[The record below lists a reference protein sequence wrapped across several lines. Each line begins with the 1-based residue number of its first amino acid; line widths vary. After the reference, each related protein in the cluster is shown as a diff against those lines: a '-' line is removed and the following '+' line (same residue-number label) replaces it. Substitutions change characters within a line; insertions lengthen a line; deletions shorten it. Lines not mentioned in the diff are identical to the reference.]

1 MNKSIQDMNRNKWL
15 TRLVCVALI
24 SILNVHLSVASA
36 QEPYRAAKT
45 NVTVGGNIFGGG
57 NNATVS
63 GNSAVLINQTNAQ
76 VGVRNESGKLVINTG
91 SVYGGGALANV
102 GTDNSNTT
110 TVTLTNGTVQGSVYG
125 GGLGD
130 LSTLGDGHTNV
141 AALVNGNV
149 TVTVNGGIADS
160 IFGCN
165 NLNGAPQNNVQVNIE
180 SGNANYVFG
189 GGNVAAYTGT
199 PDVNVSGGQVYVV
212 YGGGNEAGT
221 GGTDVALSG
230 TAMVVRGIYGGC
242 NTTGTV
248 TGNSSVSLTGGQVG
262 TSTTNRAHGIFGGGY
277 GQTTEVGGSVLVTL
291 DSVIVNAAVQKPLIY
306 GNIYGGSA
314 LGSVNTSRLNDKLVN
329 LDNKTTTVNVMA
341 GSIYGEVYGGGL
353 GDTAISG
360 EGHSNVAALVHGVV
374 TVNIGRENSGTYEGS
389 ALIRG
394 SVYGC
399 NNVNGSPQD
408 DVHLNIYKT
417 WMRTTDAASDLTI
430 NRTYALDSVFGGGH
444 NAHYLPEK
452 NTATS
457 GKKIYTHV
465 YGCDNTIK
473 EVFGGGNAADAVG
486 VNTVIEGGRYK
497 EVFGGGNGVIKAS
510 NIGQGKV
517 YLAFKSGHV
526 GVIFGACNRQGTVY
540 GGDANIT
547 IVEGGG
553 DCGDVVVDYHFCG
566 GNYTDVIA
574 EINQTMT
581 CAANDK
587 YLGLYGGCR
596 LGTVY
601 GNVTLTIEG
610 GTFDEVYGGSLGAG
624 DYAANIRKYPTE
636 AQVRADLASDHP
648 RFSQADLDFIV
659 ANPHLQGTGGNITV
673 ILKGGKIGRV
683 FGGCDQNGNV
693 EGNIIIIID
702 STAQEHERCALD
714 VDYVYGGC
722 NLSAYR
728 PIDSTATTPIISLVK
743 GHVNHDVFG
752 GGRGTS
758 EDDPSNRIYA
768 INAGLVTSNPK
779 ILMGVDQKI
788 DVSTWT
794 TNHITNPVVE
804 TIPWTAVDA
813 ATDKKFWVKGNI
825 YGGGEM
831 ARVGVYSTDQG
842 NLICNANT
850 GKTTVEIAAGR
861 VGPRVLKMPMDSGM
875 VFGAGKGFAG
885 DPATNANI
893 PLLNYVNNTEVII
906 GKADHSSGPLIKG
919 SVYGG
924 SQNGHVLTNTHVII
938 QGGQIGCGWD
948 LTGVKTDAQRD
959 LNRAYNST
967 EWDYSQTTSLHECNS
982 WTYASPWAPYDMYA
996 STELGHETEY
1006 PDGSSTAGGR
1016 RVGSDGHTFYGNVFG
1031 GGSGYFPYAAGKWL
1045 ESAGVVYGNT
1055 VVDVTGGHILTS
1067 LYGGNEQTDVKGNCT
1082 VNFSGGTLGVPR
1094 TLAQIDAHP
1103 VTCYLFGAGKGD
1115 QRTLFNTWTNVSS
1128 VTVNITGGWIY
1139 GSIFGGGEDGHVTG
1153 NVTMTVSGNEVDGST
1168 KTNAHAIAGTAT
1180 KIGTLGTSY
1189 VDGNVFGGGRGFSGE
1204 ALTAGVV
1211 AGNINVTISGGTML
1225 GSIYGGGRLA
1235 SVGTYL
1241 VPPKVPGTQTDN
1253 PNYGKMQPGAEHG
1266 NITVTISGGTIGND
1280 AEYVYIAPDAT
1291 NETVTSAKANI
1302 PKTEFFTSGT
1312 YVNRLR
1318 HTKGGNVFAGS
1329 MGRIVALD
1337 GSTINYLWPTMGR
1350 AKSTTLT
1357 ISGGTIKS
1365 NVYGGG
1371 EMGSVANNTAIS
1383 ITGGT
1388 IGTAVGTI
1396 GSGGYY
1402 FGSVYGGGYGSDNTT
1417 ATANDS
1423 TQARSDDELGWT
1435 ANILAGRVYGSTQID
1450 ITAGTIRGD
1459 VYGGGEMASVGYETP
1474 GDNGNTTVNIGAID
1488 KDNDELSGSATI
1500 LGNVYGANNIAG
1512 TPHGNAN
1519 VNIYSTSRSEK
1530 QAASY
1535 TANDRQYA
1543 LANVFGGGHEANYA
1557 PENGLVSSAKRATV
1571 HVYGCDNT
1579 IEDLFG
1585 GGDAAAAHG
1594 VVTVVD
1600 GGRFARVFGGGNG
1613 EVAAADIGAGGTNL
1627 TVNSGR
1633 IDSLFGGSNI
1643 LGSIN
1648 GPLNTTLTHD
1658 NSSCPEV
1665 IGVFFAGSNRAAI
1678 VGSLETDIQCGVASI
1693 DKIYGGC
1700 NMATITGSTTLNVY
1714 GGTFTEVYGGSKGVR
1729 QVGSQGDPGYVAPVD
1744 AAISGDVTLNI
1755 YGGTIGSAFG
1765 GSDAKGNVG
1774 GTITVNVEESG
1785 TCALDLTNVYGGGNQ
1800 AEYTPTSS
1808 PANSP
1813 LVNIKH
1819 LTNSP
1824 DNFIKG
1830 NVFGGGLGA
1839 TAMVTSSPMV
1849 TIGDDDPDH
1858 YARLIVS
1865 DATKGMVFGGGSL
1878 APVTGNPVVIMKN
1891 AHSRVNWL
1899 AGGGD
1904 QADVTGSTSVTI
1916 NNGTVNHDVYGGG
1929 ALSHVSANTSVTL
1942 NGGTVNESLYGGA
1955 RGRRNGFN
1963 DATDDVEANI
1973 GGNVTVTVNGGTVTH
1988 DIFGC
1993 NNLNG
1998 APSGTVAV
2006 NVTGGTIR
2014 GVYGGGNLAS
2024 ASVTPAVTVSGGTVD
2039 TIFGGGNGYIDA
2051 LDNNKDVA
2059 ANVSGTNVTLSGGT
2073 VNKGVYGGCNTKGTV
2088 SGASLVTIS
2097 SGAIGASG
2105 TRADGVFGGGFG
2117 AGTAVSGNVTVAY
2130 NGGTLYGDLY
2140 GGSAK
2145 GNVNTDNS
2153 NTTIVNVTD
2162 GTIVGDVYGGGLG
2175 DKASIGVGHEDIAAL
2190 VNGVVTVNIG
2200 SGTVNGSTLHA
2211 ENLAGNA
2218 TLSTYTVNNKT
2229 MGGCVFGGNNI
2240 NGMPMDNV
2248 TVNIWQ
2254 TAHPAGTD
2262 VADTNNRAAGAK
2274 WAIDQVF
2281 GGGNEA
2287 NMTESGKSVTTYIHG
2302 CENTVR
2308 RVFGGGNAAE
2318 VQHVTLTIDG
2328 GRYDTV
2334 WCGGNGERGV
2344 SYAAHIRGNLTAL
2357 TGGKMNGFVRGS
2369 NRNGNISGTT
2379 SYTEQPVNM
2388 CGSTIINEYT
2398 GGETAVEHIGSKT
2411 ITLGCPGGT
2420 YRNVYAG
2427 SKAAD
2432 FYGDLTLI
2440 INGGT
2445 IGNVFGG
2452 GKGLENV
2459 AANVKRFTSD
2469 KRPTGEGVPDSTGYG
2484 GNVTIYLHG
2493 GTIENVFG
2501 GCDFNGTVEG
2511 KVTIIVD
2518 SNSNNDDCKLVVHN
2532 IYGGGNEAAYTPTQ
2546 GTQTYT
2552 VGVSNEVS
2560 INPTYYLNTP
2570 EIRLLRGTVSKKDNT
2585 AGNVFGGGK
2594 GAGATI
2600 TANPIVTIGDVTH
2613 PSYVANV
2620 INNVYGGGEEAA
2632 VNGKTTVSILGANTY
2647 VDGDVYGGGDRAL
2660 VTGSVDVTIG
2670 DNSTGPNIHGDV
2682 YGGGALSHVN
2692 GKSLTTPVANTDNHT
2707 NVTLNKGTIKGNLYG
2722 GGLGNAGQNIA
2733 ARVWSPIQVTVNG
2746 GTVNG
2751 GVYGCNNI
2759 YGIPQSTV
2767 AVDVYGTDN
2776 HPLSGYAVGSVFGG
2790 GNQASYTGTPSVE
2803 IHCPDNGDI
2812 SVGTV
2817 YGGGNGASV
2826 AATDVKVYGGNHIG
2840 TVYGG
2845 GNGVNA
2851 SGVPLASDFVMVSG
2865 NTLTNIY
2872 GGTIGNVFGGNNT
2885 SGNILGTVTVNI
2897 DQQASTCG
2905 MHVTNVYGGGNLAIY
2920 APTAAAAKHPNFSPV
2935 VNLINGS
2942 VENDVFGGG
2951 YGADDDLMAGAIT
2964 TANPKVVMSPD
2975 VANDKDF
2982 RVYGNIYGGGALAT
2996 VGDFIRDVNNK
3007 PTTLNTANTGL
3018 TTVVVTAGKV
3028 GPRVLKMPTDKGHVF
3043 GGGKGLVADTTV
3055 KTLIPKL
3062 NYVYNTDVTIGG
3074 TALVKGCVFGGAEAG
3089 HVRNNTHVTIQE
3101 NCQIGAGWDPDN
3113 TKTDEQRDLDRLYTS
3128 DEWLSSSLFEC
3139 NAWPY
3144 QSPWAPYDKFA
3155 TNGYYAEGVSADG
3168 GHTTGTDGHTFY
3180 GQVFGGGS
3188 GYFPYLGKSVKSPTL
3203 DSAIWI
3209 RTSGRV
3215 EGNTLVE
3222 IKGGHILTSAYGGNE
3237 VTDVLGKSEVI
3248 MTGGTLGVPRTLDKI
3263 AAHPVT
3269 CYLFGGGKGDQR
3281 IFFNEWTNVGSAEV
3295 TVSGGWVYGSIFGGG
3310 EDGHVTGNVT
3320 MTVRGNEVDG
3330 STKTNADAIAG
3341 TATKIGT
3348 LGTSYVDG
3356 NVFGGGRGFSGE
3368 ALTAGVVGGNIEVN
3382 ISGGTMLGS
3391 IYGGGRLASVGTYLV
3406 PTTDPNYGNLRPNE
3420 GGITHGYITVNISGG
3435 TIGNN
3440 DEYVYIAPDATNETV
3455 TSAKANIP
3463 KTEFFTSGTYV
3474 NRLRHTKGGNV
3485 YGGSMGRIL
3494 AMDGSTHNP
3503 RWPSL
3508 GRAKQTTVNISGG
3521 TIKSSVYGGGE
3532 MGSLSLNSTVNITG
3546 GTIGTAVGT
3555 IGSGGYYFGSVYG
3568 GGYGSLDDATT
3579 VVNDSVALDG
3589 SSNPI
3594 TESNFAQGKRNQT
3607 DATPKVLAGR
3617 VYGNTLVNVTG
3628 GTLRGEVF
3636 GGGEMASIGYEL
3648 PGNRGTTTVNIGE
3661 AGPTGTGATFDGN
3674 GMVFGA
3680 NNVSGTPYG
3689 NTNVHI
3695 YRTAHGETPATN
3707 KYPTGIATN
3716 TVLATNALT
3725 QTYALQAVY
3734 GGGNLAAH
3742 TPQADN
3748 GTTNVY
3754 VHYCEENTIC
3764 DLYGGGNAADTKNNH
3779 IIVDGGRIHRLFGGG
3794 NGESSAANVSGTART
3809 DIHGGLI
3816 DTVFGGSNTN
3826 GNIGTVA
3833 LNLDNDRADAGESC
3847 ANIIG
3852 VIFGGG
3858 NHAPGSGGE
3867 ITIACGNYH
3876 FDEIYG
3882 GANLA
3887 SITGNVT
3894 LNILGGTYDYVY
3906 GGSRGRADD
3915 PATNVDESYASDISG
3930 NVTLNLYGGTIT
3942 NAFGGNNA
3950 NGNIGGVI
3958 TVNVLDAE
3966 NVECPLNL
3974 TNLYGGSNLATYK
3987 PTAISEGV
3995 YPISP
4000 IVNVKHIPNGITG
4013 NVFGGGKG
4021 DKSTVRTDAGH
4032 AGESSR
4038 DAAALGRCV
4047 SNPQVNIGD
4056 DNNQHKAIISGTLSV
4071 EGTGNVYG
4079 GGELAEVWGTT
4090 HVNMQNANSVIAGN
4104 IYGAGKGYTGDS
4116 IAANV
4121 NVDAYVNITGGRVEK
4136 NVYGG
4141 GELASVGTFGPAPG
4155 GGYTMTEGNT
4165 HVSITGGFIGADAN
4179 DHATENDAFG
4189 NVYGAGYGYA
4199 GTYVDETGGHRYTYS
4214 YAYYNYVNNTD
4225 VVIGGTARV
4234 YGSVFGGAEN
4244 GHVWKNTSVK
4254 IKDGEIGTDLT
4265 AAEQTETSEGVG
4277 ANIYTGNV
4285 YGGGRGIDESDAQH
4299 HHSLTAGRVFGNT
4312 YVEVTGG
4319 VIHHDVFGGG
4329 SLASVGDTI
4338 HDITGG
4344 AHDIMLN
4351 PISGQYTLDT
4361 NFDGVADAAF
4371 TRNYEKGDPVTGTG
4385 RTHVRILGG
4394 RIGNTG
4400 HNEGSVFGSGRG
4412 MAGTGN
4418 DDEYYHMAYAH
4429 NTLVFIGDTT
4439 IKCILPSNPLADPE
4453 NYTYAD
4459 SVYRVADI
4467 RGAVFGGGANGHVSQ
4482 NSHVKMTN
4490 GVIGGKTAETYTAL
4504 GIAVPATVDATVN
4517 GVNYYSGITAADT
4530 LTDHWGRMTTGHH
4543 TFLGNVYAGGRGVDH
4558 NIDEH
4563 DVDHGISRYAGRV
4576 FGNAKVEVSGG
4587 IVYHSVFGGGSMAS
4601 VGDYTNG
4608 PAIADMVAVTGTGK
4622 TFVDISGNARIGTN
4636 GRNNGRVF
4644 GGSRGV
4650 ARSDGY
4656 YNTMAFVNITNV
4668 TVDGNAQVRGC
4679 VFGGGE
4685 NGRVLDSTLVT
4696 ITGSCQVGNGKRK
4709 GVDRWVNDYVG
4720 NVYGGGRGVDLDQN
4734 NLPNFTT
4741 GWVKNATHV
4750 VISGGHVHH
4759 NVFGGGSLAS
4769 VGSGVTLPP
4778 GSQIKS
4784 HIGYVIEPI
4793 SSRSGRSWVDVTGG
4807 LIGIVNS
4814 PTDSSQNLYG
4824 NVYGAGRGRAGV
4836 GIMYGNCW
4844 DSATYVTNA
4853 VVRINYTDAPSS
4865 TNYITGNV
4873 YGGGYNGHV
4882 NNSTDVRITK
4892 GKIGTAG
4899 DQNYGSLEGNVF
4911 GGGCGEG
4918 RYEAYLTRDG
4928 YYITNAQRA
4937 SGTGNTGIPYKRH
4950 NRTDVHTH
4958 QAEAASFADSLA
4970 VTDSLSTRSGLVYGN
4985 TNVLINAASASD
4997 VQILHHVY
5005 GGGANASV
5013 GDYWIAPR
5021 NYQSGSFILEKGD
5034 VYPLTASLTFAG
5046 ETGSCPTNHAGSD
5059 VSSGNCLVTVTGG
5072 TIGTSGRNNG
5082 MVYGASRGE
5091 IGAPG
5096 SIYDS
5101 IAYTNATFVT
5111 IGTSDVTTDSVTPNP
5126 LINGSVYGGGENG
5139 HVYGDATVYIYSG
5152 SIGDHGDRPGQSSTE
5167 TTEGAKTYNRTKWLE
5182 DEIENLE
5189 KQIAALD
5196 PVNDAATIAEK
5207 QAAIEDHQAELD
5219 ATLDYLSFC
5228 GNVYG
5233 GGCGTD
5239 KYVDVNDGN
5248 KEKYNPRAG
5257 IVYGNTNVTM
5267 TGGYVE
5273 RAIYGG
5279 GSIAN
5284 IGRMQGDFTYHTD
5297 PNTDFAL
5304 SWPVEFHY
5312 RPGTGKATIN
5322 VSGNARIGYSG
5333 KDNGDIFGASR
5344 GEAGDPADM
5353 ALFANV
5359 DTTIVII
5366 DIDGYSVDNHYTPT
5380 YTDDTYYGS
5389 SATGLL
5395 GVNPKDNHFSA
5406 PLIAGSVYGGAENG
5420 HVIRGTNVT
5429 LESGIV
5435 GHSIY
5440 GGGKGKGTYQTTL
5453 RHITDGD
5460 VSQGQ
5465 YWHKDDDSTAYI
5477 YSLTA
5482 GRVYHNTKVTMTG
5495 GRVIRNIY
5503 GGGNM
5508 ASVGVGNYAGGPGD
5522 YREAG
5527 YGERWTDANNLRD
5540 SLLHTG
5546 HTYVTVTG
5554 GIVGILNPAKP
5565 KDSFKDDLPLGN
5577 VFGGCRGEAAP
5588 SVSPTLS
5595 PRHAYAPAFFSG
5607 YVNHAHVIIGDS
5619 TSAADAAGPRLFGS
5633 VYGGGQDGHVRVET
5647 DVKVYR
5653 GEIGITY
5660 HDPGDAKDL
5669 VGVPSEADIRAG
5681 RDMTDDAHW
5690 VARGNVYGAGSG
5702 LGKYTKKEVSG
5713 AVTETYAS
5721 SSGSVTCS
5729 TYVYIKGGT
5738 IHRNVYGGGALAS
5751 IGPLVLPGNPDP
5763 QPETTKTIVDIRGGE
5778 IGTDADFAGG
5788 SYTYNYPASG
5798 EDPSAEGYYPA
5809 GSVTFD
5815 WNSYGSRVYGASRG
5829 LQEANPTDFAT
5840 DWWSFVTVHDGTIH
5854 GSVFGG
5860 GELGTVKKDTRV
5872 KMLGGN
5878 VGGDLYGA
5886 GRGIPG
5892 DSYKN
5897 YCDVENTYV
5906 TIEGGQIHGDVY
5918 GGARDGH
5925 VTGNTNVL
5933 VKGAAEIGDGGE
5945 ATVNG
5950 DGDPGY
5956 WAFDGNVFGGGRG
5969 SGDKIDTDGDS
5980 DIDDHDEYRVN
5991 KTSGRVGGNTNV
6003 VVEAGTIHGSI
6014 FGGGRLALTGV
6025 DVNGTVTSFL
6035 EDLETGIYDSVNH
6048 GMATIRVLG
6057 GTIGD
6062 ASNVNLL
6069 KCDWSVGDVMGSGKG
6084 DIDNYEDIY
6093 AGRVMNSRVTIVG
6106 NATVRGSIFG
6116 GGEMAGIGWWDNNG
6130 VFVPHTGTS
6139 TVHVKDTTID
6149 AVTTA
6154 PTIGLAAEFTYVKPA
6169 DDHEEL
6175 TQRTGN
6181 ENPGAWTMYNTDGTI
6196 LHTCTGNV
6204 YGASQGDVD
6213 IESPHWVS
6221 MARSRQATVTI
6232 DGGTIRSCV
6241 YGGGEQGI
6249 VTGNTHVTING
6260 GTIGTAVGT
6269 IGSGGYYF
6277 GDVYGA
6283 GYGSDDPADNAT
6295 TYEDKEHVTHD
6306 AENDS
6311 TDARTALS
6319 LGWTADY
6326 LAGRVFGNATVDLLG
6341 GTVNGN
6347 VYGGGSMASVGN
6359 ERNSA
6364 SGNTYVNVG
6373 STSQYDNP
6381 ALGPTLNGSVF
6392 GANNYSGTPYGNTN
6406 VHIYSTA
6413 HTDTDPLVYDRS
6425 GTNVTVVVGNQYPS
6439 GLKAVAEDVNVLD
6452 ATDLQALQSEAN
6464 ESLVAAKRYA
6474 IKEVFGGGNKADHK
6488 PLNTSTGTTLVY
6500 IHDCD
6505 ENTVKDVYGGG
6516 NAAATQNNHVI
6527 VEGGH
6532 LDRIFGGGNGSGG
6545 VAADVEGTATTEIH
6559 GGIYT
6564 QVFGGSNT
6572 LGNIGFTKITVDNEG
6587 ECPLLIKEAFGGGN
6601 NAPGGNGEITLKCG
6615 SSFNTFYAGGSKAN
6629 LGTPENPV
6637 TLTLNVEGGRV
6648 MHLFGG
6654 CQGTDDTP
6662 ANIYGDVIVNL
6673 HGGSI
6678 ENLYGGSDVNGNISG
6693 TITVNVDIDPD
6704 YSCPDGLKL
6713 VNVYGGGRNAAYTPD
6728 DPFRGSPLV
6737 NIMNNRYYT
6746 VGEGETPAGTM
6757 DDSAYVQIRDV
6768 FGGGLGATATV
6779 TSYPR
6784 VIVGGFPDGSGY
6796 DRSARVYGNLYGG
6809 GSAAPVRGN
6818 TLVVVRNSV
6827 IGHDGEDSVGS
6838 FFTGNIFGGGLGTT
6852 ARVSGETYIGIFGHT
6867 DVKSNVYGGGSAGI
6881 VDGSTEIQVGHQEQ
6895 ILPPEFIAYLDD
6907 DCAASGKIKGGFT
6920 CATPNVRFSYTT
6932 DGTTPTTTTG
6942 TLYTDAN
6949 DDFCFG
6955 WDDTIQCIAYIPSE
6969 SGIDSSMMPSLVAF
6983 DKAPAP
6989 LINIDDNDVTL
7000 TSCPGARILYTL
7012 DGSEPGRNADGTL
7025 KDNTRLYGIIAETN
7039 PEGSTGPFSINNTQV
7054 VKAKAEQRGCFNSN
7068 VASLQ
7073 IGAPTVTITG
7083 TTCTITAPEG
7093 STITYTTDG
7102 TTPVTNM
7109 LGETRNGTYENSN
7122 TVTFSLGSPSS
7133 DVTVKAVC
7141 QKPGYQPSKI
7151 SAAVYRHP

>member
-1 MNKSIQDMNRNKWL
+1 MNRNKWL

-102 GTDNSNTT
+102 GTNNSNTT

-165 NLNGAPQNNVQVNIE
+165 NLNGAPQNSVQVNIE

-230 TAMVVRGIYGGC
+230 TAMVVKGIYGGC

-277 GQTTEVGGSVLVTL
+277 GQPTRVDGNVTVTL

-374 TVNIGRENSGTYEGS
+374 TVNIGSTDGAQNPTFSGS

-408 DVHLNIYKT
+408 DVHLNIYKI
-417 WMRTTDAASDLTI
+417 WMRTTDAASDLSI

-547 IVEGGG
+547 IEEGGG
-553 DCGDVVVDYHFCG
+553 ACGDVVVDYHFCG

-636 AQVRADLASDHP
+636 AQVRADLASEHP
-648 RFSQADLDFIV
+648 RFSQADLDFIR

-693 EGNIIIIID
+693 EGKIIIIID
-702 STAQEHERCALD
+702 STAPEQERCALD

-794 TNHITNPVVE
+794 TNHTTNPVVE

-831 ARVGVYSTDQG
+831 ARVGVYSTNLEG

-875 VFGAGKGFAG
+875 VFGAGKGIAG

-924 SQNGHVLTNTHVII
+924 SQNGHVLGNTWVKI

-948 LTGVKTDAQRD
+948 LTGDKTDAQRD

-982 WTYASPWAPYDMYA
+982 WTYASPWAPYDKFA
-996 STELGHETEY
+996 NETGELEQY
-1006 PDGSSTAGGR
+1006 PDGSSTEGGR

-1031 GGSGYFPYAAGKWL
+1031 GGSGYFPYAPGKWL

-1094 TLAQIDAHP
+1094 TLAQIDGHP

-1115 QRTLFNTWTNVSS
+1115 QRSFFNTWTNVSN

-1153 NVTMTVSGNEVDGST
+1153 NVTMTVSGAD
-1168 KTNAHAIAGTAT
+1168 T

-1423 TQARSDDELGWT
+1423 TQARTNVELPWT

-1474 GDNGNTTVNIGAID
+1474 GDNGNTTVNIGAINKNPD
-1488 KDNDELSGSATI
+1488 ILSGNATI

-1557 PENGLVSSAKRATV
+1557 PENGLVTSAKRATV

-1594 VVTVVD
+1594 VTTVVD

-1627 TVNSGR
+1627 TVNGGT

-1643 LGSIN
+1643 LGSIH
-1648 GPLNTTLTHD
+1648 GPLNTTLTHTSACD
-1658 NSSCPEV
+1658 EI

-1678 VGSLETDIQCGVASI
+1678 VGNLETDIQCGVASI
-1693 DKIYGGC
+1693 AKIYGGC

-1729 QVGSQGDPGYVAPVD
+1729 QVGSQGDPSYVAPLD
-1744 AAISGDVTLNI
+1744 ASISGDVTLNI

-1839 TAMVTSSPMV
+1839 TAVVTSSPMV

-1865 DATKGMVFGGGSL
+1865 DATTEGMVFGGGSL

-1942 NGGTVNESLYGGA
+1942 NGDTVNESLYGGA
-1955 RGRRNGFN
+1955 RGRRNGF
-1963 DATDDVEANI
+1963 DGATDNVVANI

-1998 APSGTVAV
+1998 APAGTVAV

-2039 TIFGGGNGYIDA
+2039 TIFGGGNGYDA
-2051 LDNNKDVA
+2051 LDNTKDVA
-2059 ANVSGTNVTLSGGT
+2059 ADVSGSNVTLSGGT

-2088 SGASLVTIS
+2088 SGASSVTIT
-2097 SGAIGASG
+2097 SGTIGASG

-2117 AGTAVSGNVTVAY
+2117 AGTEVSGNVTVAY

-2145 GNVNTDNS
+2145 GNVNTNNS
-2153 NTTIVNVTD
+2153 DTTIVNVTD

-2175 DKASIGVGHEDIAAL
+2175 DKASIGGGHEDIAAL

-2200 SGTVNGSTLHA
+2200 SGTVSNVSPYRA

-2218 TLSTYTVNNKT
+2218 TLRTYTVNNKK

-2240 NGMPMDNV
+2240 NGSPQNDV

-2262 VADTNNRAAGAK
+2262 VADTNNAAAGAK

-2287 NMTESGKSVTTYIHG
+2287 GMTVADKRVTTYIHG

-2420 YRNVYAG
+2420 YRNVYAA

-2501 GCDFNGTVEG
+2501 GCDFNGSVEG

-2518 SNSNNDDCKLVVHN
+2518 SNSDNNACKLVVHN

-2560 INPTYYLNTP
+2560 INPTYYLSTP
-2570 EIRLLRGTVSKKDNT
+2570 EIKHLRGTVSKKADGS

-2594 GAGATI
+2594 GAGATV
-2600 TANPIVTIGDVTH
+2600 TANPIVTIG
-2613 PSYVANV
+2613 SSSNANNAIV
-2620 INNVYGGGEEAA
+2620 RGNVYGGGEEAA
-2632 VNGKTTVSILGANTY
+2632 VNGKTTVTILEDNTY

-2670 DNSTGPNIHGDV
+2670 DNSEGPIISGDV
-2682 YGGGALSHVN
+2682 YGGGALSNVN

-2790 GNQASYTGTPSVE
+2790 GNQASYTRTPSVE
-2803 IHCPDNGDI
+2803 IHCPASGDI
-2812 SVGTV
+2812 SIGTV

-2897 DQQASTCG
+2897 NQQASTCG

-3028 GPRVLKMPTDKGHVF
+3028 GPRVLKMPADKGHVF

-3074 TALVKGCVFGGAEAG
+3074 TALVKGCVFGGSEAG

-3128 DEWLSSSLFEC
+3128 EEWLSSSLFEC

-3188 GYFPYLGKSVKSPTL
+3188 GYFSYLGKSVKYPTR

-3222 IKGGHILTSAYGGNE
+3222 INGGHILTSAYGGNE
-3237 VTDVLGKSEVI
+3237 VTDVMGKSEVI
-3248 MTGGTLGVPRTLDKI
+3248 MTGGTLGVPRTLDQI

-3310 EDGHVTGNVT
+3310 EDGHVLGNVT
-3320 MTVRGNEVDG
+3320 VTVSGDEVDG
-3330 STKTNADAIAG
+3330 TTKSNTDAIAG
-3341 TATKIGT
+3341 DATKIGT

-3406 PTTDPNYGNLRPNE
+3406 PTTDPNYGKLRPNE

-3435 TIGNN
+3435 TIGND

-3485 YGGSMGRIL
+3485 YGGSMGRIV

-3508 GRAKQTTVNISGG
+3508 GRAKQTTINISGG

-3546 GTIGTAVGT
+3546 GTIGTEVGT
-3555 IGSGGYYFGSVYG
+3555 VGTAGYYFGSVYG
-3568 GGYGSLDDATT
+3568 GGYGSLDEATT

-3707 KYPTGIATN
+3707 KYPTGVATN
-3716 TVLATNALT
+3716 TDLATNALT

-3742 TPQADN
+3742 TPQAAN

-3754 VHYCEENTIC
+3754 VHYCEENTIR
-3764 DLYGGGNAADTKNNH
+3764 DLYGGGNAANTKNNH
-3779 IIVDGGRIHRLFGGG
+3779 VIVDGGRIHRLFGGG
-3794 NGESSAANVSGTART
+3794 NGETSAANVSGTART

-3816 DTVFGGSNTN
+3816 DSVFGGSNTR
-3826 GNIGTVA
+3826 GNIGTVV
-3833 LNLDNDRADAGESC
+3833 LNLDNDRADAGQSC

-3867 ITIACGNYH
+3867 ITIACGDYH

-3887 SITGNVT
+3887 TINGNVT
-3894 LNILGGTYDYVY
+3894 LNIEGGSYNYVY
-3906 GGSRGRADD
+3906 GGSRGRVDD
-3915 PATNVDESYASDISG
+3915 PATNVNEAVASDISG
-3930 NVTLNLYGGTIT
+3930 NVTLNLKGGTIA

-3974 TNLYGGSNLATYK
+3974 TNLYGGSNLAEYT

-4021 DKSTVRTDAGH
+4021 DKSTVVPSGEH
-4032 AGESSR
+4032 EGESSR

-4056 DNNQHKAIISGTLSV
+4056 DNNQHKAIISGTLSEGNLV

-4121 NVDAYVNITGGRVEK
+4121 NVDAYVNITGGRVKK

-4141 GELASVGTFGPAPG
+4141 GELASVGTFGPAQG

-4165 HVSITGGFIGADAN
+4165 HVTITGGYIGADAN

-4199 GTYVDETGGHRYTYS
+4199 GTYVDKTGGHRYTYS
-4214 YAYYNYVNNTD
+4214 YAYYNYVSNTD
-4225 VVIGGTARV
+4225 VTIGGTARV
-4234 YGSVFGGAEN
+4234 YGSIFGGAEN
-4244 GHVWKNTSVK
+4244 GHVWENTSVK

-4265 AAEQTETSEGVG
+4265 AAEQAETSEGEG

-4285 YGGGRGIDESDAQH
+4285 YGGGRGIDESDIVNH
-4299 HHSLTAGRVFGNT
+4299 THSLTAGRVFGNT

-4338 HDITGG
+4338 YDIEGG
-4344 AHDIMLN
+4344 AHDIMGN
-4351 PISGQYTLDT
+4351 PITGTYS
-4361 NFDGVADAAF
+4361 FDNDMNSATVAT
-4371 TRNYEKGDPVTGTG
+4371 TRAYKKGDPVTGTG
-4385 RTHVRILGG
+4385 LAHVRILGG

-4412 MAGTGN
+4412 MAGTGD

-4439 IKCILPSNPLADPE
+4439 IKKVNEPSV
-4453 NYTYAD
+4453 D

-4482 NSHVKMTN
+4482 NSHVVMTN

-4504 GIAVPATVDATVN
+4504 SEPVPATVDATVN

-4608 PAIADMVAVTGTGK
+4608 PEIANMVAVTGTGK

-4720 NVYGGGRGVDLDQN
+4720 NVYGGGRGVDLDQD
-4734 NLPNFTT
+4734 NLPNLTT

-4769 VGSGVTLPP
+4769 VGHQTGV
-4778 GSQIKS
+4778 
-4784 HIGYVIEPI
+4784 GYVYSPTPTSPE
-4793 SSRSGRSWVDVTGG
+4793 GRSWVDVTGG
-4807 LIGIVNS
+4807 LIGTVVDA
-4814 PTDSSQNLYG
+4814 TDFSKNLYG
-4824 NVYGAGRGRAGV
+4824 SVYGAGRGRAGV

-4873 YGGGYNGHV
+4873 YGGGFNGHV

-4911 GGGCGEG
+4911 GGGCGED

-4950 NRTDVHTH
+4950 NRTAVHAH
-4958 QAEAASFADSLA
+4958 QAAAASFADSLA

-5013 GDYWIAPR
+5013 GDYWIAS
-5021 NYQSGSFILEKGD
+5021 NDYTSGSIILEKGD
-5034 VYPLTASLTFAG
+5034 VFPLTASLSSVF
-5046 ETGSCPTNHAGSD
+5046 SSPTHHADSD
-5059 VSSGNCLVTVTGG
+5059 VPSGNCHVTVTGG
-5072 TIGTSGRNNG
+5072 TIGTSGHNNG
-5082 MVYGASRGE
+5082 MVFGASRGE
-5091 IGAPG
+5091 IGAPV

-5101 IAYTNATFVT
+5101 IAYTNATIVT
-5111 IGTSDVTTDSVTPNP
+5111 IGTSNATTDSVNPNP

-5139 HVYGDATVYIYSG
+5139 HSYGDATVNIYSG
-5152 SIGDHGDRPGQSSTE
+5152 SIGNHGDRGESNTE
-5167 TTEGAKTYNRTKWLE
+5167 SIVGAKTYNRAKKLE
-5182 DEIENLE
+5182 DLIEKE
-5189 KQIAALD
+5189 
-5196 PVNDAATIAEK
+5196 NDEAVKATL
-5207 QAAIEDHQAELD
+5207 QAELD

-5257 IVYGNTNVTM
+5257 VVYGNTYVTM

-5284 IGRMQGDFTYHTD
+5284 IGRRQGAFTYHTD
-5297 PNTDFAL
+5297 PNTHFAL

-5344 GEAGDPADM
+5344 GEAGAPADM
-5353 ALFANV
+5353 APFANV

-5366 DIDGYSVDNHYTPT
+5366 DIDGYSVSNGYNPT

-5389 SATGLL
+5389 SENGLL

-5465 YWHKDDDSTAYI
+5465 YWHKDDDSIAYI

-5527 YGERWTDANNLRD
+5527 YGERWTSDNLYLRD

-5607 YVNHAHVIIGDS
+5607 YVNHAHVVIGDS
-5619 TSAADAAGPRLFGS
+5619 TSAVNAAGPRLFGS

-5653 GEIGITY
+5653 GEIGVTY
-5660 HDPGDAKDL
+5660 TNPGAAKAL

-5681 RDMTDDAHW
+5681 NDMTDDAHW

-5713 AVTETYAS
+5713 AVTETYAT

-5751 IGPLVLPGNPDP
+5751 IGPLVLPGNPVP
-5763 QPETTKTIVDIRGGE
+5763 QPETTKTIVDIRGGV
-5778 IGTDADFAGG
+5778 IGSAADFAGG
-5788 SYTYNYPASG
+5788 SYDYSFDAHDALEAASG
-5798 EDPSAEGYYPA
+5798 TLE
-5809 GSVTFD
+5809 

-5840 DWWSFVTVHDGTIH
+5840 DWWTFVTVHDGTIH

-5886 GRGIPG
+5886 GRGISG

-5933 VKGAAEIGDGGE
+5933 VKGTAEIGDGGE

-5980 DIDDHDEYRVN
+5980 DIDDNDEYRVN

-6003 VVEAGTIHGSI
+6003 VVEAGNIHGSI

-6035 EDLETGIYDSVNH
+6035 EDLETGIYDSVHH
-6048 GMATIRVLG
+6048 GMATVRVLG

-6062 ASNVNLL
+6062 ADDANLL
-6069 KCDWSVGDVMGSGKG
+6069 KCDWSVGDVLGSGKG

-6093 AGRVMNSRVTIVG
+6093 AGRVMNSRVYIVG

-6139 TVHVKDTTID
+6139 IVHIKDTLG
-6149 AVTTA
+6149 AA
-6154 PTIGLAAEFTYVKPA
+6154 PTIGLAAEFTYDKPTHA
-6169 DDHEEL
+6169 ALDE
-6175 TQRTGN
+6175 RTGN

-6213 IESPHWVS
+6213 ITYPHWVS
-6221 MARSRQATVTI
+6221 MARSRQSTVTI

-6283 GYGSDDPADNAT
+6283 GYGSDETADNAT
-6295 TYEDKEHVTHD
+6295 TYN
-6306 AENDS
+6306 NDS
-6311 TDARTALS
+6311 TAARTALS
-6319 LGWTADY
+6319 LKWTADY
-6326 LAGRVFGNATVDLLG
+6326 LAGRVLGNATVDLLG

-6347 VYGGGSMASVGN
+6347 VYGGGSMAFVGY
-6359 ERNSA
+6359 ERNST

-6439 GLKAVAEDVNVLD
+6439 GLTAVAEDVNVLD
-6452 ATDLQALQSEAN
+6452 ANDLQALQGEAN

-6474 IKEVFGGGNKADHK
+6474 IKEVFGGGNKANHE

-6527 VEGGH
+6527 IEGGH

-6572 LGNIGFTKITVDNEG
+6572 LGNIGFTKVTVDNEG
-6587 ECPLLIKEAFGGGN
+6587 DCPLLIKEAFGGGN

-6673 HGGSI
+6673 HGGNVQ
-6678 ENLYGGSDVNGNISG
+6678 NLYGGSDVNGNISG

-6704 YSCPDGLKL
+6704 YECPDGLNL

-6728 DPFRGSPLV
+6728 VPTNGSPLV
-6737 NIMNNRYYT
+6737 NIMNNRYK
-6746 VGEGETPAGTM
+6746 PAGGG
-6757 DDSAYVQIRDV
+6757 DSAWVKIQDV
-6768 FGGGLGATATV
+6768 FGGALGATARV

-6784 VIVGGFPDGSGY
+6784 VIIGGFGGK
-6796 DRSARVYGNLYGG
+6796 RGVRIFGNVYGG
-6809 GSAAPVRGN
+6809 GSAAPVVGN
-6818 TLVVVRNSV
+6818 TYVMVRDAT
-6827 IGHDGEDSVGS
+6827 IGRDDAAGS
-6838 FFTGNIFGGGLGTT
+6838 ASSGIVFGGGYGSTSNVDGKT
-6852 ARVSGETYIGIFGHT
+6852 HVGIFGLS
-6867 DVKSNVYGGGSAGI
+6867 DIKNNVYGGGNAGT
-6881 VDGSTEIQVGHQEQ
+6881 VNGNTELQIAYQEQ
-6895 ILPPEFIAYLDD
+6895 IQPVDVAIQTVVTPNPPGPPTVAIK
-6907 DCAASGKIKGGFT
+6907 ASLS
-6920 CATPNVRFSYTT
+6920 CATPGVNIRYVTKPTVQGQPSDTN
-6932 DGTTPTTTTG
+6932 GTLWNGTPFTIDWSDTLLAVAYLPGATTG
-6942 TLYTDAN
+6942 T
-6949 DDFCFG
+6949 
-6955 WDDTIQCIAYIPSE
+6955 
-6969 SGIDSSMMPSLVAF
+6969 IDSSMIPSVVSF
-6983 DKAPAP
+6983 GKAAKPV
-6989 LINIDDNDVTL
+6989 IKIDGDSVKI
-7000 TSCPGARILYTL
+7000 SSSPGVRILYTM

-7025 KDNTRLYGIIAETN
+7025 KTGTRIHNPVQGKAVLDTVLTDTN
-7039 PEGSTGPFSINNTQV
+7039 QV
-7054 VKAKAEQRGCFNSN
+7054 VRAVSER
-7068 VASLQ
+7068 
-7073 IGAPTVTITG
+7073 IGNYPSVVSVLTCEEPTVTISG
-7083 TTCTITAPEG
+7083 NQCTITGPAG
-7093 STITYTTDG
+7093 SKLYYTIDLTNPRSSMAGG
-7102 TTPVTNM
+7102 TAH
-7109 LGETRNGTYENSN
+7109 GTYVNGN
-7122 TVTFSLGSPSS
+7122 TVTFTIPNENT
-7133 DVTVKAVC
+7133 VVKAIA
-7141 QKPGYQPSKI
+7141 KKSGYLPSPL
-7151 SAAVYRHP
+7151 AAGVYRAPAAQP

>member
-1 MNKSIQDMNRNKWL
+1 MNRNIWL

-24 SILNVHLSVASA
+24 SILNVHFSVASA
-36 QEPYRAAKT
+36 QESSRAAKT

-57 NNATVS
+57 NNANVS
-63 GNSAVLINQTNAQ
+63 GNSAVLINQANAQ
-76 VGVRNESGKLVINTG
+76 VGLRDENNKLVKNTG

-102 GTDNSNTT
+102 GTSSSNTT
-110 TVTLTNGTVQGSVYG
+110 TVTLTNGTAQGSVYG
-125 GGLGD
+125 GGLGQKNGVNGATSD
-130 LSTLGDGHTNV
+130 I
-141 AALVNGNV
+141 AALVYGNV
-149 TVTVNGGIADS
+149 TVTLNGGIADS
-160 IFGCN
+160 VFGCN
-165 NLNGAPQNNVQVNIE
+165 NLNGAPQNSVQVNIT

-189 GGNVAAYTGT
+189 GGNVAAYGGT

-242 NTTGTV
+242 NTSGTV
-248 TGNSSVSLTGGQVG
+248 TGDALVTLTGGQVG
-262 TSTTNRAHGIFGGGY
+262 TSMTNKAHGIFGGGY
-277 GQTTEVGGSVLVTL
+277 GQPTRVDGSVVVTL
-291 DSVIVNAAVQKPLIY
+291 DSVIVSEAVQKPLIY

-314 LGSVNTSRLNDKLVN
+314 LGNVNSGSINAKKVNTAS
-329 LDNKTTTVNVMA
+329 KTTTVNAMA
-341 GSIYGEVYGGGL
+341 GTIYGEVYGGGL
-353 GDTAISG
+353 GDTTLLG
-360 EGHSNVAALVHGVV
+360 EGHSNVAALVHGQV
-374 TVNIGRENSGTYEGS
+374 TVNIGRNNSGTYEGS
-389 ALIRG
+389 AQIRG

-399 NNVNGSPQD
+399 NNVNGTPED
-408 DVHLNIYKT
+408 NVYVHVYKT
-417 WMRTTDAASDLTI
+417 FRRTHDAVSDVSI

-444 NAHYLPEK
+444 NAHYQPE
-452 NTATS
+452 NNFVDS
-457 GKKIYTHV
+457 QKKIYTHV

-486 VNTVIEGGRYK
+486 VNTVIDGGRYQ

-510 NIGQGKV
+510 NIGKGKV
-517 YLAFKSGHV
+517 YLKFASGRV
-526 GVIFGACNRQGTVY
+526 GVIFGGCNRQGTVT

-553 DCGDVVVDYHFCG
+553 SCNDGKVDIDYHFCG

-574 EINQTMT
+574 EINQVMT

-610 GTFDEVYGGSLGAG
+610 GTFGSVFGGSLGAG

-636 AQVRADLASDHP
+636 EQVAADLASDHP
-648 RFSQADLDFIV
+648 RFTPEDLV
-659 ANPHLQGTGGNITV
+659 YMKAHPELQGTGGNITV
-673 ILKGGKIGRV
+673 ILKGGKIENV

-693 EGNIIIIID
+693 EGKIIIIID
-702 STAQEHERCALD
+702 STETGTCALD
-714 VDYVYGGC
+714 VDYVYGGS
-722 NLSAYR
+722 NLSPYR
-728 PIDSTATTPIISLVK
+728 PLDSTATTPIINLVK

-752 GGRGTS
+752 GGRGNS
-758 EDDPSNRIYA
+758 VDDLFSA

-779 ILMGVDQKI
+779 IVMGADQKVDYATWI
-788 DVSTWT
+788 TNHTTNPSVETVPWT
-794 TNHITNPVVE
+794 TA
-804 TIPWTAVDA
+804 TAD
-813 ATDKKFWVKGNI
+813 DKKFWVKGNI

-831 ARVGVYSTDQG
+831 ARVGKYSTSGDD
-842 NLICNANT
+842 LVCDANT
-850 GKTTVEIAAGR
+850 GKTTVEIAAGK
-861 VGPRVLKMPMDSGM
+861 VGPRTLVMPMDSGM
-875 VFGAGKGFAG
+875 VFGAGKGIVG

-906 GKADHSSGPLIKG
+906 GKESDHSGPFIKG

-924 SQNGHVLTNTHVII
+924 SQNGHVLHDTWVKI

-948 LTGVKTDAQRD
+948 ASQATDAQRD
-959 LNRAYNST
+959 LNCAYT
-967 EWDYSQTTSLHECNS
+967 DAEWVYADHPSLFECNS
-982 WTYASPWAPYDMYA
+982 WAYASPWAPYDMYA
-996 STELGHETEY
+996 STASGHEEEY
-1006 PDGSSTAGGR
+1006 EDGSSTKGGR
-1016 RVGSDGHTFYGNVFG
+1016 RVASDGHTFYGNVFG
-1031 GGSGYFPYAAGKWL
+1031 GGSGYFPYAPGKWL

-1055 VVDVTGGHILTS
+1055 RVDVSGGHILTS
-1067 LYGGNEQTDVKGNCT
+1067 LYGGNEQTDVKGSSI

-1094 TLAQIDAHP
+1094 TLAQIDGHP

-1115 QRTLFNTWTNVSS
+1115 QRTLFNTWTNISS
-1128 VTVNITGGWIY
+1128 VEVNITGGWIY

-1153 NVTMTVSGNEVDGST
+1153 DVVVNVSGAS
-1168 KTNAHAIAGTAT
+1168 T

-1189 VDGNVFGGGRGFSGE
+1189 VDGNIFGGGRGFSGE

-1211 AGNINVTISGGTML
+1211 SGNIEVNISDGTML

-1253 PNYGKMQPGAEHG
+1253 PNYGKMQPDEGLNTHG
-1266 NITVTISGGTIGND
+1266 HITVNISGGTIGNTS
-1280 AEYVYIAPDAT
+1280 EYVYIAPDAT
-1291 NETVTSAKANI
+1291 DEAAASAKANI
-1302 PKTEFFTSGT
+1302 PKTEFFTDGT
-1312 YVNRLR
+1312 HKNCLR

-1329 MGRIVALD
+1329 MGRIVGMD
-1337 GSTINYLWPTMGR
+1337 GSSVNPLWPTMGR

-1371 EMGSVANNTAIS
+1371 EMGSVAENTTIT

-1388 IGTAVGTI
+1388 IGTEVGTI

-1402 FGSVYGGGYGSDNTT
+1402 FGSVYGGGYGSSDSR
-1417 ATANDS
+1417 AVANDS
-1423 TQARSDDELGWT
+1423 TEARINVELPWT
-1435 ANILAGRVYGSTQID
+1435 ADVLAGRVYGNTQID
-1450 ITAGTIRGD
+1450 ITAGTVRGD
-1459 VYGGGEMASVGYETP
+1459 IYGGGEMASVGYERYASAT
-1474 GDNGNTTVNIGAID
+1474 DKGNTTVNIGATD
-1488 KDNDELSGSATI
+1488 GGNPATLTGSATI
-1500 LGNVYGANNIAG
+1500 LGNVYGSNNIAG

-1519 VNIYSTSRSEK
+1519 VNIYATAHNTTN
-1530 QAASY
+1530 AASY
-1535 TANDRQYA
+1535 TTNNGSGEPTFA
-1543 LANVFGGGHEANYA
+1543 LANVFGGGHEAGYA
-1557 PENGLVSSAKRATV
+1557 PENGSQSSTKRAIV

-1594 VVTVVD
+1594 VRTTID
-1600 GGRFARVFGGGNG
+1600 GGRYARIFGGGNG
-1613 EVAAADIGAGGTNL
+1613 EVAAADIGAGGTDL
-1627 TVNSGR
+1627 TVNAGI

-1648 GPLNTTLTHD
+1648 GPLNTTLTHT
-1658 NSSCPEV
+1658 SSCSET

-1678 VGSLETDIQCGVASI
+1678 AGNLETDIQCGVSTI
-1693 DKIYGGC
+1693 SKIYGGC
-1700 NMATITGSTTLNVY
+1700 NMASITGSTTLNVY
-1714 GGTFTEVYGGSKGVR
+1714 GGTFDEVYAGSKGVR
-1729 QVGSQGDPGYVAPVD
+1729 DDPATGGVDETVD
-1744 AAISGDVTLNI
+1744 ASISGDVTLNL
-1755 YGGTIGSAFG
+1755 YGGTITDAFG

-1774 GTITVNVEESG
+1774 GIITVNVLDQEG
-1785 TCALDLTNVYGGGNQ
+1785 TCSLALTNLYGGGNQ
-1800 AEYTPTSS
+1800 AEYTPSS
-1808 PANSP
+1808 ASSASP
-1813 LVNIKH
+1813 LVNVQHIKSS
-1819 LTNSP
+1819 NS
-1824 DNFIKG
+1824 ILG
-1830 NVFGGGLGA
+1830 SVYGGGLGS
-1839 TAMVTSSPMV
+1839 TAVVT
-1849 TIGDDDPDH
+1849 
-1858 YARLIVS
+1858 A
-1865 DATKGMVFGGGSL
+1865 
-1878 APVTGNPVVIMKN
+1878 NPVVIIGDEVSGHYAKITG
-1891 AHSRVNWL
+1891 SVY
-1899 AGGGD
+1899 GGGRE
-1904 QADVTGSTSVTI
+1904 ANVVGAT
-1916 NNGTVNHDVYGGG
+1916 TVLVQNSHSQIGVDVYGGG
-1929 ALSHVSANTSVTL
+1929 ALASLTGAAAGSTVTIDD
-1942 NGGTVNESLYGGA
+1942 GTVNGNVYGGGLGDGSHA
-1955 RGRRNGFN
+1955 ANVAG
-1963 DATDDVEANI
+1963 DVA
-1973 GGNVTVTVNGGTVTH
+1973 VTVNNGTIDGDV
-1988 DIFGC
+1988 FGC
-1993 NNLNG
+1993 NNING
-1998 APSGTVAV
+1998 APSGDVSVTI
-2006 NVTGGTIR
+2006 TGGTLAD
-2014 GVYGGGNLAS
+2014 VYGGGNLAS
-2024 ASVTPAVTVSGGTVD
+2024 YTGATEVTVSGGTIANVY
-2039 TIFGGGNGYIDA
+2039 GGGKGNVAED
-2051 LDNNKDVA
+2051 KA
-2059 ANVSGTNVTLSGGT
+2059 ANVGSSEITINGGT
-2073 VNKGVYGGCNTKGTV
+2073 ISTGVYGGCNAKGTV
-2088 SGASLVTIS
+2088 SGNSSVSLVN
-2097 SGAIGASG
+2097 G
-2105 TRADGVFGGGFG
+2105 TVGSDGIRATGVFGGGYG
-2117 AGTAVSGNVTVAY
+2117 QNTLVSGNVSVTLDGA
-2130 NGGTLYGDLY
+2130 TLYCDLY
-2140 GGSAK
+2140 GGGAL
-2145 GNVNTDNS
+2145 GNVNTNNS
-2153 NTTIVNVTD
+2153 NTTTVNVLSGSIT
-2162 GTIVGDVYGGGLG
+2162 GDVYGGGLG
-2175 DKASIGVGHEDIAAL
+2175 DADNLYAAQ

-2200 SGTVNGSTLHA
+2200 ENNGGDY
-2211 ENLAGNA
+2211 NGYA
-2218 TLSTYTVNNKT
+2218 TFNTYGYK
-2229 MGGCVFGGNNI
+2229 GGCIFGGNNMY
-2240 NGMPMDNV
+2240 GSPMDNV
-2248 TVNIWQ
+2248 NVNIYG
-2254 TAHPAGTD
+2254 TAHTARNVVSGD
-2262 VADTNNRAAGAK
+2262 QF
-2274 WAIDQVF
+2274 AIDQVF
-2281 GGGNEA
+2281 GGGNLA
-2287 NMTESGKSVTTYIHG
+2287 DFPNNGKTITTRIYG
-2302 CENTVR
+2302 CDNTVR
-2308 RVFGGGNAAE
+2308 RVFGGGNAAATPS
-2318 VQHVTLTIDG
+2318 VVLTVDG
-2328 GRYDTV
+2328 GHFDYG
-2334 WCGGNGERGV
+2334 WGGGNGESGV
-2344 SYAAHIRGNLTAL
+2344 DADVNGTVTFLYSGKWEHSVVGGSNAHGNI
-2357 TGGKMNGFVRGS
+2357 TGGAPHISEDPSKCGS
-2369 NRNGNISGTT
+2369 AIADEL
-2379 SYTEQPVNM
+2379 Y
-2388 CGSTIINEYT
+2388 CGSTST
-2398 GGETAVEHIGSKT
+2398 VVVGSKT
-2411 ITLGCPGGT
+2411 TQTTCAYGT
-2420 YRNVYAG
+2420 YRNIYGG
-2427 SKAAD
+2427 SKEND
-2432 FYGDLTLI
+2432 YYGNITLI
-2440 INGGT
+2440 LAGATATNVYGGS
-2445 IGNVFGG
+2445 
-2452 GKGLENV
+2452 KGTATTPADV
-2459 AANVKRFTSD
+2459 RAFTNA
-2469 KRPTGEGVPDSTGYG
+2469 KKPTGEGVPDSVGQG
-2484 GNVTIYLHG
+2484 GNVTIILRG
-2493 GTIENVFG
+2493 GTFDNVYG
-2501 GCDFNGTVEG
+2501 GCDVNGTVEG
-2511 KVTIIVD
+2511 IINIIVD
-2518 SNSNNDDCKLVVHN
+2518 SVNSECPLVVHN
-2532 IYGGGNEAAYTPTQ
+2532 IYGGGHDAAYTPKT
-2546 GTQTYT
+2546 TLAH
-2552 VGVSNEVS
+2552 VGNKPATPVVT
-2560 INPTYYLNTP
+2560 INSGSVT
-2570 EIRLLRGTVSKKDNT
+2570 KKNGNG
-2585 AGNVFGGGK
+2585 GNVFGGGQ
-2594 GAGATI
+2594 GAGATV
-2600 TANPIVTIGDVTH
+2600 TGNPVVNIGNAAGGKVTVEGTI
-2613 PSYVANV
+2613 
-2620 INNVYGGGEEAA
+2620 
-2632 VNGKTTVSILGANTY
+2632 
-2647 VDGDVYGGGDRAL
+2647 YGGGDQAQ
-2660 VTGSVDVTIG
+2660 VTGRTTVNVQKKGTRAKTGSIYGGGNRAAVTNSTDVIIG
-2670 DNSTGPNIHGDV
+2670 DGSAGPSITGDV
-2682 YGGGALSHVN
+2682 YGGGALAAVN
-2692 GKSLTTPVANTDNHT
+2692 TASRADTCHT
-2707 NVTLNKGTIKGNLYG
+2707 KLVLNNGTITGNVYG
-2722 GGLGNAGQNIA
+2722 GGLGNASIA
-2733 ARVWSPIQVTVNG
+2733 ANVNAPVQVTVNG
-2746 GTVNG
+2746 GTVTG
-2751 GVYGCNNI
+2751 AVYGCNNVN
-2759 YGIPQSTV
+2759 GAPQRTV
-2767 AVDVYGTDN
+2767 NVDVYGTDAQ
-2776 HPLSGYAVGSVFGG
+2776 PFSGFAIGSLFGG
-2790 GNQASYTGTPSVE
+2790 GNQAAYGSTPTVKVHNCSNVSIGDVYGGGNQATVAGTNVS
-2803 IHCPDNGDI
+2803 IYGGDSI
-2812 SVGTV
+2812 GNV
-2817 YGGGNGASV
+2817 YGGGNGIGV
-2826 AATDVKVYGGNHIG
+2826 ATNF
-2840 TVYGG
+2840 T
-2845 GNGVNA
+2845 
-2851 SGVPLASDFVMVSG
+2851 MVSG
-2865 NTLTNIY
+2865 NAVTNIY

-2885 SGNILGTVTVNI
+2885 SGNILGTIAVTVNAQG
-2897 DQQASTCG
+2897 DSDPNGSSSPCTMKVG
-2905 MHVTNVYGGGNLAIY
+2905 NVYGGGNLAAY
-2920 APTAAAAKHPNFSPV
+2920 APTATAALYPNTSPTV
-2935 VNLINGS
+2935 TFTKGTINGS
-2942 VENDVFGGG
+2942 IYGGG
-2951 YGADDDLMAGAIT
+2951 KGSATNVNAGLVTSNPIVLMNGADA
-2964 TANPKVVMSPD
+2964 
-2975 VANDKDF
+2975 
-2982 RVYGNIYGGGALAT
+2982 RVNGNIYGGGEMAS
-2996 VGDFIRDVNNK
+2996 VGSYTRNPSTQAV
-3007 PTTLNTANTGL
+3007 TACAANTGL
-3018 TTVVVTAGKV
+3018 TTVTVSAGKV
-3028 GPRVLKMPTDKGHVF
+3028 GPHPLKMPTDFGHVF
-3043 GGGKGLVADTTV
+3043 GGGKGVVADTT
-3055 KTLIPKL
+3055 TDTGNPLIPHL
-3062 NYVYNTDVTIGG
+3062 NYVNNTLVTING
-3074 TALVKGCVFGGAEAG
+3074 TALVKGCVYGGAEAG
-3089 HVRNNTHVTIQE
+3089 HVKGNTHVVIDE
-3101 NCQIGAGWDPDN
+3101 NCQIGAGWDN
-3113 TKTDEQRDLDRLYTS
+3113 SQATDEARDLDALYTAS
-3128 DEWLSSSLFEC
+3128 QWETSSSLFEC
-3139 NAWPY
+3139 HAWPY
-3144 QSPWAPYDKFA
+3144 TSPYNVYDKYA
-3155 TNGYYAEGVSADG
+3155 TSGYYATGVSADG
-3168 GHTTGTDGHTFY
+3168 GDQTGHDGHTFY

-3188 GYFPYLGKSVKSPTL
+3188 GFFPYLGKDHTGTK

-3209 RTSGRV
+3209 RSSGRV

-3237 VTDVLGKSEVI
+3237 VTDVLGDAVI
-3248 MTGGTLGVPRTLDKI
+3248 TMTGGTLGVPRTLDQI

-3269 CYLFGGGKGDQR
+3269 CYLFGAGKGDAR
-3281 IFFNEWTNVGSAEV
+3281 IFFNEWTNVRNATV
-3295 TVSGGWVYGSIFGGG
+3295 TVSGGWVYGSVFGGG
-3310 EDGHVTGNVT
+3310 EDGHVLGNA
-3320 MTVRGNEVDG
+3320 TVNISG
-3330 STKTNADAIAG
+3330 SEGSNAQAIAG
-3341 TATKIGT
+3341 SATKIGT

-3356 NVFGGGRGFSGE
+3356 NIFGGGRGFSGE

-3382 ISGGTMLGS
+3382 ITGGTMLGS
-3391 IYGGGRLASVGTYLV
+3391 VYGGGRLASVGTYLV
-3406 PTTDPNYGNLRPNE
+3406 PVSDPNYGQLRPNA
-3420 GGITHGYITVNISGG
+3420 GGNTHGHITVNISGG

-3440 DEYVYIAPDATNETV
+3440 AEYTYPSDAQKASNGDLRN
-3455 TSAKANIP
+3455 TSYQESNA
-3463 KTEFFTSGTYV
+3463 G
-3474 NRLRHTKGGNV
+3474 NRLLHTKGGNV
-3485 YGGSMGRIL
+3485 YGGSMGRIV

-3521 TIKSSVYGGGE
+3521 IIKSSVYGGGE
-3532 MGSLSLNSTVNITG
+3532 MGSVSQNTTVNVTG
-3546 GTIGTAVGT
+3546 GTIGTLVPAYT
-3555 IGSGGYYFGSVYG
+3555 TTSGHTGGDAYYFGSVYG
-3568 GGYGSLDDATT
+3568 GGYGSLDNTLDD
-3579 VVNDSVALDG
+3579 NDSVTAATTDYA
-3589 SSNPI
+3589 
-3594 TESNFAQGKRNQT
+3594 TGKRAQA
-3607 DATPKVLAGR
+3607 DATPAVLAGR
-3617 VYGNTLVNVTG
+3617 VYGNTFVNVTG
-3628 GTLRGEVF
+3628 GTLLGEVF
-3636 GGGEMASIGYEL
+3636 GGGEMASVGYEQTGSR
-3648 PGNRGTTTVNIGE
+3648 GNTNVNIGE
-3661 AGPTGTGATFDGN
+3661 AGPTGTGATFSGT

-3680 NNVSGTPYG
+3680 NNVAGTPYG
-3689 NTNVHI
+3689 NTSVHI
-3695 YRTAHGETPATN
+3695 YRTAHGADAAHN
-3707 KYPTGIATN
+3707 LYPTGITN
-3716 TVLATNALT
+3716 NEELATNALS

-3742 TPQADN
+3742 TPYAAN

-3764 DLYGGGNAADTKNNH
+3764 DLYGGGNAANTKNNH
-3779 IIVDGGRIHRLFGGG
+3779 IIIDGGRIHRLFGGG
-3794 NGESSAANVSGTART
+3794 NGETSAANVSGTART

-3816 DTVFGGSNTN
+3816 DTVFGGSNTR

-3833 LNLDNDRADAGESC
+3833 LNLDNDRADAGPSC
-3847 ANIIG
+3847 ENLIG
-3852 VIFGGG
+3852 VIYGGG

-3867 ITIACGNYH
+3867 ITIACGDYH

-3894 LNILGGTYDYVY
+3894 LNIYGGTYNYVY
-3906 GGSRGRADD
+3906 GGSRGRLDD
-3915 PATNVDESYASDISG
+3915 PNVAGDQSVASDISG
-3930 NVTLNLYGGTIT
+3930 NVTLNLYGGTIA
-3942 NAFGGNNA
+3942 NAFGGSNA
-3950 NGNIGGVI
+3950 KGNIGGVI
-3958 TVNVLDAE
+3958 TVNVLDDE

-3974 TNLYGGSNLATYK
+3974 TNLYGGSNVATYT
-3987 PTAISEGV
+3987 PADATIT
-3995 YPISP
+3995 SP
-4000 IVNVKHIPNGITG
+4000 VINVKHIPNGITG

-4021 DKSTVRTDAGH
+4021 DKSTINAADGT
-4032 AGESSR
+4032 SSR
-4038 DAAALGRCV
+4038 DAADLGRCT

-4056 DNNQHKAIISGTLSV
+4056 NVAGHTAWVKGSTVRNYNDTYDSLPPTS
-4071 EGTGNVYG
+4071 GNVYG
-4079 GGELAEVWGTT
+4079 GGELAEVYGTAY
-4090 HVNMQNANSVIAGN
+4090 VNMQNANSVIEGN

-4121 NVDAYVNITGGRVEK
+4121 SVDTYVNITDGTVKK

-4155 GGYTMTEGNT
+4155 GGYTMTHGNT
-4165 HVSITGGFIGADAN
+4165 HVTITGGFIGADPN

-4199 GTYVDETGGHRYTYS
+4199 GKSTIGGYTYS
-4214 YAYYNYVNNTD
+4214 YAYYNYVGDANVT
-4225 VVIGGTARV
+4225 IGGTARV

-4244 GHVWKNTSVK
+4244 GHVWRNTSVK
-4254 IKDGEIGTDLT
+4254 IKDGEIGTELT
-4265 AAEQTETSEGVG
+4265 AAEHAETSEGVG

-4319 VIHHDVFGGG
+4319 IIHHDVFGGG

-4338 HDITGG
+4338 HDIVGG
-4344 AHDIMLN
+4344 AHDIMGN
-4351 PISGQYTLDT
+4351 PISGTYS
-4361 NFDGVADAAF
+4361 FDDDMNSATAAI
-4371 TRNYEKGDPVTGTG
+4371 TRAYKKGDPVTGTG
-4385 RTHVRILGG
+4385 LAHVRILGG

-4400 HNEGSVFGSGRG
+4400 HNDGYVFGSGRG
-4412 MAGTGN
+4412 MAGTGS

-4429 NTLVFIGDTT
+4429 NTFVFIGDTT
-4439 IKCILPSNPLADPE
+4439 IEGVRS
-4453 NYTYAD
+4453 
-4459 SVYRVADI
+4459 VADI
-4467 RGAVFGGGANGHVSQ
+4467 RGAVFGGGSNGHVSQ
-4482 NSHVKMTN
+4482 NAHVKMTN
-4490 GVIGGKTAETYTAL
+4490 GVIGGKTAETYTAMGVPL
-4504 GIAVPATVDATVN
+4504 PATVDATVN
-4517 GVNYYSGITAADT
+4517 GVDYYSGIDAADT

-4563 DVDHGISRYAGRV
+4563 DVDHGLSRFAGRV
-4576 FGNAKVEVSGG
+4576 FGNAKVEISGG
-4587 IVYHSVFGGGSMAS
+4587 IVYHSVYGGGSMAS

-4608 PAIADMVAVTGTGK
+4608 PEIANMIAVAGTGK
-4622 TFVDISGNARIGTN
+4622 TFVNISGTNTRIGTN

-4644 GGSRGV
+4644 GGARGV
-4650 ARSDGY
+4650 ARSDGF

-4668 TVDGNAQVRGC
+4668 TVDGSAQVRGC

-4696 ITGSCQVGNGKRK
+4696 ISGSCEIGNGKRK
-4709 GVDRWVNDYVG
+4709 DDNRWINDYVG

-4734 NLPNFTT
+4734 NLPNLTT

-4769 VGSGVTLPP
+4769 VGRQTGV
-4778 GSQIKS
+4778 
-4784 HIGYVIEPI
+4784 GYVNTTPTLTSPE
-4793 SSRSGRSWVDVTGG
+4793 GRSWVDVTGG
-4807 LIGIVNS
+4807 LIGIVIDA
-4814 PTDSSQNLYG
+4814 TDSSQNLYG
-4824 NVYGAGRGRAGV
+4824 NVFGAGRGRAGV

-4844 DSATYVTNA
+4844 DSATCVTNA

-4899 DQNYGSLEGNVF
+4899 DRNYGSLEGNVF
-4911 GGGCGEG
+4911 GGGCGED

-4928 YYITNAQRA
+4928 KYITNAQRA
-4937 SGTGNTGIPYKRH
+4937 SGTGHTDIAYRRNDRSVIRTYYNTPR
-4950 NRTDVHTH
+4950 
-4958 QAEAASFADSLA
+4958 SFADSLA
-4970 VTDSLSTRSGLVYGN
+4970 VTDSLSVRSGLVYGN

-5013 GDYWIAPR
+5013 GDYWIASHD
-5021 NYQSGSFILEKGD
+5021 YTSGSIILEKGD
-5034 VYPLTASLTFAG
+5034 VFPLTASLSSVF
-5046 ETGSCPTNHAGSD
+5046 SCPTNHAGSD
-5059 VSSGNCLVTVTGG
+5059 VSSGNCHVTVTGG
-5072 TIGTSGRNNG
+5072 TIGTSGHNNG
-5082 MVYGASRGE
+5082 MVFGASRGE

-5111 IGTSDVTTDSVTPNP
+5111 IGTSGTITDSVTPNP

-5139 HVYGDATVYIYSG
+5139 HGYGDANVNIYSG
-5152 SIGDHGDRPGQSSTE
+5152 SIGDHGDRSGSNTE
-5167 TTEGAKTYNRTKWLE
+5167 SIVGAKTYNRAKKLE
-5182 DEIENLE
+5182 DLIE
-5189 KQIAALD
+5189 AAVD
-5196 PVNDAATIAEK
+5196 EATKATL
-5207 QAAIEDHQAELD
+5207 QAELD
-5219 ATLDYLSFC
+5219 ATLAYLSFC

-5257 IVYGNTNVTM
+5257 VVYGNTNVTM

-5284 IGRMQGDFTYHTD
+5284 IGRRQGAFTYHNAD
-5297 PNTDFAL
+5297 PNTHFAL

-5353 ALFANV
+5353 APFANV
-5359 DTTIVII
+5359 DTTIVTINI
-5366 DIDGYSVDNHYTPT
+5366 PVPEGFTEA
-5380 YTDDTYYGS
+5380 TYYGNGS
-5389 SATGLL
+5389 STPGLL
-5395 GVNPKDNHFSA
+5395 GVNPKNDHFT

-5429 LESGIV
+5429 LQSGIV

-5465 YWHKDDDSTAYI
+5465 YWHKDDDSIAYI

-5482 GRVYHNTKVTMTG
+5482 GRVYRNTHVTMTG

-5527 YGERWTDANNLRD
+5527 YGERWTSDNFYLRD
-5540 SLLHTG
+5540 SLAHTG

-5554 GIVGILNPAKP
+5554 GIVGILNPSKP

-5607 YVNHAHVIIGDS
+5607 YVNHAHVVIGDS
-5619 TSAADAAGPRLFGS
+5619 TSAVDAAGPRLFGS

-5653 GEIGITY
+5653 GEIGVTY
-5660 HDPGDAKDL
+5660 TNPGDAKDL

-5702 LGKYTKKEVSG
+5702 IGKYTKKEVSG

-5751 IGPLVLPGNPDP
+5751 IGPLVLPGNPVP
-5763 QPETTKTIVDIRGGE
+5763 QPETTKTIVDIRGGV
-5778 IGTDADFAGG
+5778 IGSAADFAGG

-5798 EDPSAEGYYPA
+5798 DDPSAEGYYPA

-5815 WNSYGSRVYGASRG
+5815 WTSYGSCVYGASRG

-5840 DWWSFVTVHDGTIH
+5840 DWWTFVTVRDNAHVF

-5933 VKGAAEIGDGGE
+5933 VKGAAVIGDEGVAAVDEHG
-5945 ATVNG
+5945 N
-5950 DGDPGY
+5950 PGY

-5980 DIDDHDEYRVN
+5980 DIDDHDEYRIN
-5991 KTSGRVGGNTNV
+5991 KTSGRVGGNTKV

-6025 DVNGTVTSFL
+6025 DVDGGITSFL
-6035 EDLETGIYDSVNH
+6035 KDIETGIYDSVNH
-6048 GMATIRVLG
+6048 GMATVRVLG

-6062 ASNVNLL
+6062 ASDVNLL
-6069 KCDWSVGDVMGSGKG
+6069 KCDWSVGDVLGSGKG

-6093 AGRVMNSRVTIVG
+6093 AGRVMNSRVYIVG
-6106 NATVRGSIFG
+6106 GATVRGSVFG
-6116 GGEMAGIGWWDNNG
+6116 GGEMAGIGWWNDNG

-6139 TVHVKDTTID
+6139 TVHIKDTLG
-6149 AVTTA
+6149 AA
-6154 PTIGLAAEFTYVKPA
+6154 PTIGLAAEFTYDKPTHA
-6169 DDHEEL
+6169 ALNE
-6175 TQRTGN
+6175 RTGN

-6213 IESPHWVS
+6213 ITYPHWVS
-6221 MARSRQATVTI
+6221 MARSRQSTVTI
-6232 DGGTIRSCV
+6232 DGGNILSCV

-6283 GYGSDDPADNAT
+6283 GYGSDEAAD
-6295 TYEDKEHVTHD
+6295 TYG
-6306 AENDS
+6306 NDS
-6311 TDARTALS
+6311 TAARTALS
-6319 LGWTADY
+6319 LNWTADV
-6326 LAGRVFGNATVDLLG
+6326 LAGRVYGNTTVDLLG
-6341 GTVNGN
+6341 GTVNGD
-6347 VYGGGSMASVGN
+6347 VYGGGSMASVGDEKPGQTAN
-6359 ERNSA
+6359 
-6364 SGNTYVNVG
+6364 GNTYVNVG

-6381 ALGPTLNGSVF
+6381 ALGPTIHGSVF
-6392 GANNYSGTPYGNTN
+6392 GANNYSGTPFGNTN

-6425 GTNVTVVVGNQYPS
+6425 GTNVTVVVGDQYPS

-6452 ATDLQALQSEAN
+6452 ANDLQALQGEAN

-6474 IKEVFGGGNKADHK
+6474 IKEVFGGGNKANHV

-6545 VAADVEGTATTEIH
+6545 VAANVVGTATTEIH

-6572 LGNIGFTKITVDNEG
+6572 LGNIGLTKLTVDDEG
-6587 ECPLLIKEAFGGGN
+6587 DCPLLIKEAFGGGN

-6673 HGGSI
+6673 HGGSV

-6704 YSCPDGLKL
+6704 YSCPDGLNL

-6737 NIMNNRYYT
+6737 NIMNNRYYSRES
-6746 VGEGETPAGTM
+6746 GEPTTNM
-6757 DDSAYVQIRDV
+6757 DDSAYVQIRNV
-6768 FGGGLGATATV
+6768 FGGGLGSTATV

-6784 VIVGGFPDGSGY
+6784 VIVGGFPDGYGY
-6796 DRSARVYGNLYGG
+6796 DRSARVFGNLYGG
-6809 GSAAPVRGN
+6809 GSAAPIRGN
-6818 TLVVVRNSV
+6818 TLVMVRSSV
-6827 IGHDGEDSVGS
+6827 IGFDSDDSIGS
-6838 FFTGNIFGGGLGTT
+6838 FHTGNIFGGGLGTT
-6852 ARVSGETYIGIFGHT
+6852 ARVSGETYIGVFGQS
-6867 DVKSNVYGGGSAGI
+6867 DIKSNVYGGGSAGI
-6881 VDGSTEIQVGHQEQ
+6881 VDGNTEIQMGFQEQ
-6895 ILPPEFIAYLDD
+6895 VLPPEFIAYLDD
-6907 DCAASGKIKGGFT
+6907 DCAASDKIKGSFS

-6932 DGTTPTTTTG
+6932 DGSTPPVPATNE

-6955 WDDTIQCIAYIPSE
+6955 WGDIVQCIAYIPSE
-6969 SGIDSSMMPSLVAF
+6969 GGIDSTMMPSIAAF
-6983 DKAPAP
+6983 DKAPMP
-6989 LINIDDNDVTL
+6989 LISIDGDNVTFDG
-7000 TSCPGARILYTL
+7000 CKGARIYYTL
-7012 DGSEPGRNADGTL
+7012 NGDDPTTTVSATNFLWGTTVENPGSSFTIGATD
-7025 KDNTRLYGIIAETN
+7025 
-7039 PEGSTGPFSINNTQV
+7039 V
-7054 VKAKAEQRGCFNSN
+7054 VKAIAEQRGCFNSN
-7068 VASLQ
+7068 VTSLQ
-7073 IGAPTVTITG
+7073 VDAPVITFDG
-7083 TTCTITAPEG
+7083 VHCTITAPEG
-7093 STITYTTDG
+7093 STITYTTDES
-7102 TTPVTNM
+7102 TPVTNM
-7109 LGETRNGTYENSN
+7109 LGATSHGTYVPSN
-7122 TVTFSLGSPSS
+7122 TASFNVSS
-7133 DVTVKAVC
+7133 SQDVTVKAVC

-7151 SAAVYRHP
+7151 GAAVHRVQ